1 MHRDF
6 DWPLP
11 NYSHTAF
18 VNILRRTPSS
28 AALFP
33 QSQSEPNIASGS
45 TTSGPSSRFP
55 GDETSRHPPA
65 AASDPTRPQSA
76 ILVSAHASLTAMN
89 QVLLA
94 HSQSASAS
102 SKSSIGNGVVGG
114 VNDQAPERSKT
125 VVVDSDSGTF
135 CGGGSGSGTGGFVD
149 SPLCRPDDSIDA
161 SSSFQNNSTF
171 PFSSDSTIIPSSHS
185 HMSANSM
192 PPQTPHQHSHINDM
206 PPQTPLLHAPDQFGS
221 HTMEAFLRPQLPRD
235 VSVNTALTSTDF
247 SEESSSLMTDDG
259 NGKHWVLY

>member
-1 MHRDF
+1 MSYICLHRRCPSRRFQVFFKRYQTHVLVVVIFTIACQCGGSGVDVANEGDNRMVKDDGSGF
-6 DWPLP
+6 
-11 NYSHTAF
+11 S
-18 VNILRRTPSS
+18 VNI
-28 AALFP
+28 
-33 QSQSEPNIASGS
+33 
-45 TTSGPSSRFP
+45 
-55 GDETSRHPPA
+55 
-65 AASDPTRPQSA
+65 
-76 ILVSAHASLTAMN
+76 
-89 QVLLA
+89 
-94 HSQSASAS
+94 
-102 SKSSIGNGVVGG
+102 NGVVGG

-135 CGGGSGSGTGGFVD
+135 CGGGSGSGAGGFVD

-206 PPQTPLLHAPDQFGS
+206 PPQAPLLHAPDQFGS